1 MIILNEPH
9 RLFIAYIV
17 KIIQKRGLNKMF
29 CTSCGNQIPDG
40 STVCPVCG
48 NFFDINLETQGMGYQ
63 SNQTTQMNASN
74 MGYQGGQTMQV
85 ETQNMGYQNQPM
97 SNQSGF
103 VNMIQKPQTI
113 TQNKQMQPRP
123 NKVDEERTIKKV
135 EELFVN
141 EDEEQVAVLGGS
153 YLQNMLH
160 GGGLSK
166 GFGVLTDKRYY
177 FKGRCYTKQA
187 GHFVKTD
194 EEWCVDVKDITAT
207 GFIYK
212 GRILLLLLAIACL
225 GFGIYGSACEAD
237 AIYFVVGFLLAGVLL
252 FAYFC
257 SKKGMYIVA
266 FAGGSIGL
274 DVSKYGGTKAVKAF
288 DKKMRKA
295 KDKAIGGVNDDL

>member
-1 MIILNEPH
+1 
-9 RLFIAYIV
+9 
-17 KIIQKRGLNKMF
+17 MF

-63 SNQTTQMNASN
+63 SNQTTQTTQTTQMDASN

-85 ETQNMGYQNQPM
+85 ETQNMGYQNQPL
-97 SNQSGF
+97 NIQSGF
-103 VNMIQKPQTI
+103 VNMAQKPQI
-113 TQNKQMQPRP
+113 NIQNKPMQPR
-123 NKVDEERTIKKV
+123 VDKIDEDRTIKKV

-141 EDEEQVAVLGGS
+141 EDEEQVDVLGGS

-187 GHFVKTD
+187 GHFVQTD
-194 EEWCVDVKDITAT
+194 EEWCVDVQDITST

-212 GRILLLLLAIACL
+212 RKILLIILAIACI
-225 GFGIYGSACEAD
+225 GVGIYGLGFEEE
-237 AIYFVVGFLLAGVLL
+237 IGLLGVIVGIVTL
-252 FAYFC
+252 FAYIL
-257 SKKGMYIVA
+257 SKRAMYIVT

-274 DVSKYGGTKAVKAF
+274 NVSKYGGTKAVKAF
-288 DKKMRKA
+288 DKKLRQT
-295 KDKAIGGVNDDL
+295 KDKALGGVNDDL

>member
-1 MIILNEPH
+1 
-9 RLFIAYIV
+9 
-17 KIIQKRGLNKMF
+17 MF

-63 SNQTTQMNASN
+63 SEQTTQMNTTN
-74 MGYQGGQTMQV
+74 MGYQSSQTMQI

-141 EDEEQVAVLGGS
+141 EDEEQVAVLGGN

-187 GHFVKTD
+187 GHFVQTD
-194 EEWCVDVKDITAT
+194 EEWCVDVQDITST
-207 GFIYK
+207 GFSYK
-212 GRILLLLLAIACL
+212 RKILLIILAIACI
-225 GFGIYGSACEAD
+225 GVGIYGLACDEE
-237 AIYFVVGFLLAGVLL
+237 IGILVGIVGLVTF
-252 FAYFC
+252 FAYIC
-257 SKKGMYIVA
+257 SKRAMYIVT

-274 DVSKYGGTKAVKAF
+274 NVSKYGGTKAVKAF
-288 DKKMRKA
+288 DKKLRQT
-295 KDKAIGGVNDDL
+295 KDKVVSIE